1 MKAIVDLAK
10 RMLGIKSPSELY
22 LREDERCVCCGQ
34 YVPEGRQVCLSCE
47 KKELCRRCTYQHTL
61 DCPNSALCYSRPDKP
76 YYEEK

>member
-22 LREDERCVCCGQ
+22 LRR
-34 YVPEGRQVCLSCE
+34 RAMCLLWSTCQRGVRYACLA
-47 KKELCRRCTYQHTL
+47 KECADRAMPTLYTL